1 MVRVSAARLIPM
13 DAREIVEG
21 LALTARTAART
32 LVATTGDTRRAAL
45 RAIAD
50 EIDARADEI
59 AAANNLD
66 IERAK
71 AESMH
76 PQMQDRLLLT
86 LDRIAGIA
94 RGARQ
99 VADLEDPL
107 GRILKKSTLPNG
119 LELEQITVPFGVIGM
134 VYEARP
140 NVTVDAAVILLMSGN
155 AALLRGSSTAD
166 ASNRVLVEVMR
177 SALAKTSISP
187 DVIQLVPSDDRATV
201 KALLTA
207 RGKVDLVIPRGSAA
221 LIRMVVDEATVP
233 TIETGAGVCHVY
245 VDAAADLQKALPIVM
260 NSKTHRPSVCNAA
273 ETVLI
278 HKGVA
283 EKFLPTLLQS
293 LHGAGVLLH
302 CDEATE
308 KVAQSLSIDT
318 TRATAENWGTE
329 YGVLEINVGV
339 VDSLESAID
348 HIATFGTQHTE
359 AIVTE
364 DKESAR
370 KFIAMSDCAA
380 VMVNASTRFTDGEQ
394 MGFGAEIGISNQK
407 LHARGPMGLEAM
419 TTTTWVVTGTGQI
432 RS

>member
-1 MVRVSAARLIPM
+1 MVRVSGARLIPM

-32 LVATTGDTRRAAL
+32 LVTATGDQRRQAL
-45 RAIAD
+45 LAIAD
-50 EIDARADEI
+50 EIDARTDEI
-59 AAANNLD
+59 IAANDRD
-66 IERAK
+66 IDRAK
-71 AESMH
+71 ADSMH

-86 LDRIAGIA
+86 RERIAGIA
-94 RGARQ
+94 NGARQ
-99 VADLEDPL
+99 VAALEDPL

-119 LELEQITVPFGVIGM
+119 LELEQMSVPFGVIGM

-155 AALLRGSSTAD
+155 AALLRGSSTAE
-166 ASNRVLVEVMR
+166 ASNKILIDVMR
-177 SALAKTSISP
+177 SALSKTEISP
-187 DVIQLVPSDDRATV
+187 DVIQLVSSDNRATV
-201 KALLTA
+201 QALLTA
-207 RGKVDLVIPRGSAA
+207 RGKVDLVIPRGSAS

-245 VDAAADLQKALPIVM
+245 IDAAADLEKALPIVL

-273 ETVLI
+273 ETVLV
-278 HKGVA
+278 HTSVA
-283 EKFLPTLLQS
+283 ETFLPTLLKS
-293 LHGAGVLLH
+293 LHGAGVVMH
-302 CDEATE
+302 VDATVEA
-308 KVAQSLSIDT
+308 VAKTLNIDT

-329 YGVLEINVGV
+329 YGVLEMNVGV
-339 VDSLESAID
+339 VDSLESAVD

-359 AIVTE
+359 AIVTQ

-370 KFIAMSDCAA
+370 KFVAMSDCAA

-419 TTTTWVVTGTGQI
+419 TTTTWIVTGTGQI

>member
-1 MVRVSAARLIPM
+1 MVRVSGDRLIPM
-13 DAREIVEG
+13 DARAIVEG
-21 LALTARTAART
+21 LALTARSAART
-32 LVATTGDTRRAAL
+32 LVATSGETRKQAL
-45 RAIAD
+45 RAIATALEERSD
-50 EIDARADEI
+50 EIL
-59 AAANNLD
+59 AANNLD
-66 IERAK
+66 MQRARD
-71 AESMH
+71 ESMH

-86 LDRIAGIA
+86 QERITAMA
-94 RGARQ
+94 NGARQ

-119 LELEQITVPFGVIGM
+119 LELEQVSVPFGVIGM

-166 ASNRVLVEVMR
+166 ASNKVLIEVMR
-177 SALAKTSISP
+177 SALATTSISP
-187 DVIQLVPSDDRATV
+187 DVLQLVPSEERATV
-201 KALLTA
+201 QALLTA
-207 RGKVDLVIPRGSAA
+207 RGKVDLVIPRGSAS

-245 VDAAADLQKALPIVM
+245 IDAAADLEKALPIVL

-273 ETVLI
+273 ETVLV
-278 HKGVA
+278 HTSVA
-283 EKFLPTLLQS
+283 EKFLPTLLKS
-293 LHGAGVLLH
+293 LHGAGVVMH
-302 CDEATE
+302 VDATVEA
-308 KVAQSLSIDT
+308 VAKTLNIDT
-318 TRATAENWGTE
+318 TRVTAENWGTE
-329 YGVLEINVGV
+329 YGVLEMNVGV
-339 VDSLESAID
+339 VDSLESAVD

-359 AIVTE
+359 AIVTQ

-370 KFIAMSDCAA
+370 KFVAMSDCAA
-380 VMVNASTRFTDGEQ
+380 VMINASTRFTDGEQ

-419 TTTTWVVTGTGQI
+419 TTTTWIVTGTGQI